1 MPLIRSSLF
10 TSHVFP
16 SLTLAVLTLSAF
28 AAPAKKSLRPEAL
41 SGALIWQDP
50 GDVGARNLYYGPGG
64 EKDQPHGPF
73 TFEKED
79 LDGSN
84 PKFVVRDRDGV
95 KWKAKL
101 GTEARPETV
110 ASRLVWAVGYFT
122 DEDYFLPDFQ
132 VQEMPAHL
140 HRGQALVAAD
150 GSMRNVRLKRY
161 LKGQEKLGPWSWRG
175 PIGDARGLNG
185 LRVMMALIDNWD
197 LKDENNSIYEYKG
210 EHPIYVVSDLGASFG
225 TTGNAGP
232 AGKGNLQAYAH
243 AQFITRATP
252 EYVDFKTPSRPAL
265 THLLFFNPPAYLRRL
280 RLESI
285 GRHVPLSDVRWIGR
299 MLARLSPDQ
308 IEAAFRAAGYG
319 PDDVTAF
326 AAVVETR
333 IAALNKL

>member
-1 MPLIRSSLF
+1 MTLIPSRAF
-10 TSHVFP
+10 V
-16 SLTLAVLTLSAF
+16 SLTLAVLIFPA
-28 AAPAKKSLRPEAL
+28 AGAPARKSLRPEAL
-41 SGALIWQDP
+41 AGAVLWQDP
-50 GDVGARNLYYGPGG
+50 GNITSRDLYYGPGG
-64 EKDQPHGPF
+64 EKDQPQGPF

-95 KWKAKL
+95 KWKVKL

-122 DEDYFLPDFQ
+122 DEDYFLADFK
-132 VQEMPAHL
+132 VQGMPAHL

-150 GSMRNVRLKRY
+150 GSMHNVRLKRY
-161 LKGQEKLGPWSWRG
+161 LKGQEKLGSWSWRG
-175 PIGDARGLNG
+175 PIGDTRALNG

-225 TTGNAGP
+225 TTGNAGA
-232 AGKGNLQAYAH
+232 AGKGNLQAYTH
-243 AQFITRATP
+243 SQFITRVTP
-252 EYVDFKTPSRPAL
+252 EYVNFKTPSRPAL
-265 THLLFFNPPAYLRRL
+265 THLADPPAYIRRV

-285 GRHVPLSDVRWIGR
+285 GKHVPLNDARWVGQ
-299 MLARLSPDQ
+299 MLARLSPGQ
-308 IEAAFRAAGYG
+308 IEAAFRAAGFG

-326 AAVVETR
+326 AGVVETR